1 MAYYPKERN
10 VNGVFY
16 HGAACSDQ
24 VFETN
29 SNFTY
34 DTSTNTAQ
42 VTSTGMTV
50 AGITGQIQ
58 APTGNGSDLILIA
71 SGSELRK
78 LPISSL
84 SASLGGGSMN
94 NWELS
99 ADNGTSQTVSDANQV
114 DFSGAG
120 NITISQDESSAPYRV
135 VVSGDRTSFQLDG
148 DSGPTQTVDDS
159 DTVAILGGTGLSTVT
174 TAGENLTVNVT
185 GIDGSMI
192 VDGTITNSDLANSSV
207 TVQGDAGSATL
218 SLGETLDI
226 GGGSG
231 IDTTVAGGSPEQVT
245 IDLTVTSVTAGSYG
259 SSTAVGT
266 FTVDA
271 NGRLTAASDVNIAD
285 LNIDA
290 DVGGSDAVSLGQT
303 LTIAGGSGI
312 ETNRDADNQITINA
326 TLLTVSSGTLA
337 GGSELPNDVNVLDV
351 AGGSESYGLPATPP
365 PGQLIRVK
373 KGDSSANT
381 ITITGNAGKP
391 IDGGSSY
398 ILYNQWESVTLI
410 SEEDGWFVF

>member
-16 HGAACSDQ
+16 HGAAGSDQ